1 MRILHCCR
9 LTKAS
14 ATAAVV
20 VSCVIATLVPTVA
33 SAEASPTVTDK
44 TKEAN
49 VCGSLG
55 SVADDGGDGSALSG
69 LVDSGAVSA
78 SGIVAQVGEHSS
90 YDDSALGVLSEHTL
104 LLGQSA
110 DVDPVVVDG
119 KLDPGCG
126 VAFLLGGVEKQVGAV
141 GVIGLGIDDDS
152 RWLVQG
158 LNGRRGYR
166 MMAVLE
172 NQQAAKS
179 YTVGLELDDD
189 VSLVTLDNGGAVFV
203 NSQDLVIGSI
213 LTPWALDA
221 NGKSVPT
228 TQTVTSSRITITV
241 DTSNVTAWP
250 VIADPEYHNF
260 SCVMPGRATSTGT
273 ARQYLRG
280 ARCPFKSDILKRGYF
295 PQWIVSFDLWR
306 VGKPNGDCTGIPDRL
321 DTWKPKNVKDVLF
334 MLGLAVVS
342 ASKINIPIL
351 PGVVYDYTQAC
362 KAHDYC
368 YDLAKTRRLNYANVH
383 TYSCDWIMYNDMLH
397 DCEHRRFHV
406 KSLCKQIAGY
416 AYSVVSVFGILTPN
430 GP

>member
-1 MRILHCCR
+1 MRVLHNCR
-9 LTKAS
+9 LPKAS
-14 ATAAVV
+14 ATAFLVF
-20 VSCVIATLVPTVA
+20 CVIAALVPTVA
-33 SAEASPTVTDK
+33 SAEASPTVSDG
-44 TKEAN
+44 TKETS
-49 VCGSLG
+49 VCGNLG

-69 LVDSGAVSA
+69 LVEGSAVSA
-78 SGIVAQVGEHSS
+78 GGIVAQVGEHSS

-104 LLGQSA
+104 LLDQSA
-110 DVDPVVVDG
+110 DVDPVVADG

-126 VAFLLGGVEKQVGAV
+126 VAFVLGGVEKEVGAV

-172 NQQAAKS
+172 NQQATKS

-203 NSQDLVIGSI
+203 NSHDLVIGSI
-213 LTPWALDA
+213 LEPWALDA

-228 TQTVTSSRITITV
+228 TQTVTSSSITITV

-260 SCVMPGRATSTGT
+260 SCVMPGHAARTGT

-306 VGKPNGDCTGIPDRL
+306 VGKRNGDCTGIPDRL
-321 DTWKPKNVKDVLF
+321 DTWKPKDVKDVLAI
-334 MLGLAVVS
+334 LRLAVGS
-342 ASKINIPIL
+342 IMKINIPIL

-406 KSLCKQIAGY
+406 KSLCIQIAGY
-416 AYSVVSVFGILTPN
+416 AYSAVSVLGQFTKNNP
-430 GP
+430 